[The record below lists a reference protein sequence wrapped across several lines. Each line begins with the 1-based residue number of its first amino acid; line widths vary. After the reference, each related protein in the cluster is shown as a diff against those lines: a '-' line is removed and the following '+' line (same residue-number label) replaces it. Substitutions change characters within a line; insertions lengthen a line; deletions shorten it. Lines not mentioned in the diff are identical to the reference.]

1 MTAHSASVSIQFDE
15 WIAPRASRWRSA
27 GRLAREYPVGVVAL
41 LILILLVLAA
51 LAANWIAPYGKTE
64 LATGQ
69 SLQGPNATNL
79 LGTDRLG
86 RDILSRMIYGSR
98 VSLYVGF
105 AAVGLGTVIGSAV
118 GLVSGFVGG
127 WFDLVVQ
134 RVMDVLMS
142 IPAILLAMVVV
153 AAFGTGTSNA
163 MYAIAL
169 VFIPSTA
176 RVVRSATLSLKARQ
190 FVEAA
195 EASGASRSRII
206 LRHVLPIAMDDI
218 MVLASVGLAAAIII
232 EAALSFLGLGV
243 QPPNPSWGG
252 MLADGRANYSTAPHM
267 VYVPAAFISVTVLA
281 ITILGDSIR
290 DILDPKVRGSSRAN
304 LN

>member
-1 MTAHSASVSIQFDE
+1 MTAHSASVSIQFDD
-15 WIAPRASRWRSA
+15 WLAPRTSRWRSA

-41 LILILLVLAA
+41 LILILLVVAA
-51 LAANWIAPYGKTE
+51 LTADWIAPYGKTE
-64 LATGQ
+64 LGTGQ
-69 SLQGPNATNL
+69 ALQGPNSTNL

-127 WFDLVVQ
+127 SFDLVVQ